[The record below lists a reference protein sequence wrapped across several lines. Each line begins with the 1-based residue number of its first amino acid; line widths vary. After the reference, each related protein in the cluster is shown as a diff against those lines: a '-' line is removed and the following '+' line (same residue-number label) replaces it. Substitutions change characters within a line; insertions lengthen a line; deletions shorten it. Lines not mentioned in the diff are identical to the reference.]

1 MKEVQDRIQMIIDI
15 YFDGNLNRA
24 CREFDIPQSS
34 LINVVKGKRNKPSFD
49 NICKLTSNQKYRVSL
64 HWLIF
69 EIGEMSD
76 NKSITISEKEPD
88 FYRTKYYEAKD
99 KYYEAKDEIDKLRQE
114 LTEIHRTQDEAK
126 DFYPDAMGDVRRA
139 KAG

>member
-64 HWLIF
+64 HWLYRK
-69 EIGEMSD
+69 GLLP
-76 NKSITISEKEPD
+76 NK
-88 FYRTKYYEAKD
+88 
-99 KYYEAKDEIDKLRQE
+99 
-114 LTEIHRTQDEAK
+114 
-126 DFYPDAMGDVRRA
+126 
-139 KAG
+139 